1 MVEIEA
7 GLRENTVGAIE
18 QFAEIASVDP
28 LVGAMLLS
36 GAIITGFTVG
46 VFGVLTLGAIGS
58 AIKQTVSGSEAPN
71 QPV

>member
-36 GAIITGFTVG
+36 GAIITGFAMG
-46 VFGVLTLGAIGS
+46 VFGVLTLGAIGAS
-58 AIKQTVSGSEAPN
+58 VKRVVSGPEAPN